1 MGVRICFCFP
11 GGSVIKTLPVSA
23 EDVSLIP
30 GLGRSSG
37 EGNGNPLQY
46 SCLGNPMERGARW
59 AVVYGVINKLDTIWR
74 LNNSICF
81 CSSWQLLLICL
92 PWENLYWI
100 PTPTDLSQQA
110 SKETQSLVSEYITW
124 NISVLSSGK
133 KKKKNY
139 LIQNLCVCSVWYKKL
154 WWCVPRKRRFTS
166 SVNLSWAVHMLKAW
180 MDLLQLAAINFLM
193 VYSLRKGAS
202 FPLAFSAMSLPPP
215 CLAIMW
221 RIDWTQLDSS
231 CSRDTWRSLSAKS
244 QTWCS
249 KLSKFIYYL
258 RRERNNWGNL
268 REIIFA
274 GSFQSI
280 TAALRVSVISW

>member
-133 KKKKNY
+133 KKKKKKKTTWFRIFVYVQCGTRNY
-139 LIQNLCVCSVWYKKL
+139 GGVCHGRGGSLPLWTSPGLCICWRLGWTYS
-154 WWCVPRKRRFTS
+154 
-166 SVNLSWAVHMLKAW
+166 N
-180 MDLLQLAAINFLM
+180 LQLL
-193 VYSLRKGAS
+193 
-202 FPLAFSAMSLPPP
+202 
-215 CLAIMW
+215 
-221 RIDWTQLDSS
+221 
-231 CSRDTWRSLSAKS
+231 
-244 QTWCS
+244 
-249 KLSKFIYYL
+249 
-258 RRERNNWGNL
+258 
-268 REIIFA
+268 
-274 GSFQSI
+274 
-280 TAALRVSVISW
+280 IS